1 MARTPKMGLE
11 SSRPRKAP
19 LKLSAPKINV
29 PQKRNTGSSMLT
41 GAEAKAYVKG
51 R

>member
-11 SSRPRKAP
+11 SARPRKTP

-29 PQKRNTGSSMLT
+29 PQKRNTGSNMVS
-41 GAEAKAYVKG
+41 GSEAKAFVKG